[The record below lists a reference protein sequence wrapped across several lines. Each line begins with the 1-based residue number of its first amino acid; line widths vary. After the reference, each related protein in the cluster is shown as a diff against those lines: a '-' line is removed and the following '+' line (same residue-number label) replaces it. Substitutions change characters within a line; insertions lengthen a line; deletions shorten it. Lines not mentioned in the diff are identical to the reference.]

1 LSFQYPPS
9 IWLVPGFQRVEP
21 VSTWN
26 DIRTLVIKYA
36 GLQDKVG
43 QPYKMATEY
52 ISAISC
58 ENMAVI
64 WIHSYLNLKGSL

>member
-1 LSFQYPPS
+1 
-9 IWLVPGFQRVEP
+9 VEP

-43 QPYKMATEY
+43 QPYKMATKY
-52 ISAISC
+52 ISDISC
-58 ENMAVI
+58 EKMAVI
-64 WIHSYLNLKGSL
+64 AIHSYVNLKGSL

>member
-1 LSFQYPPS
+1 
-9 IWLVPGFQRVEP
+9 VEP

-26 DIRTLVIKYA
+26 DIRTLVVKYA

-43 QPYKMATEY
+43 QPYKMATKY

-64 WIHSYLNLKGSL
+64 GTHLYVNLKRSLWP

>member
-1 LSFQYPPS
+1 M
-9 IWLVPGFQRVEP
+9 EP

-26 DIRTLVIKYA
+26 DIRTLVIKCA
-36 GLQDKVG
+36 GLHDKVG
-43 QPYKMATEY
+43 QPYKMATKY

-64 WIHSYLNLKGSL
+64 GIYSYVNLKGTL